1 MFVYIY
7 AEDSSF
13 FTSPCRPPPR
23 PPPTPSM
30 SRFCQALAVYSPP
43 TDGVIAPVSNST
55 AAAAVA
61 SRLTA
66 LEADHAAVIRS
77 LNDLAGEGVS
87 VFFVFIFVL

>member
-1 MFVYIY
+1 M
-7 AEDSSF
+7 
-13 FTSPCRPPPR
+13 
-23 PPPTPSM
+23 
-30 SRFCQALAVYSPP
+30 YSPP

-87 VFFVFIFVL
+87 VFFCVFLCLCVIRRSTGCVPRLLGGVRIALARVECRN